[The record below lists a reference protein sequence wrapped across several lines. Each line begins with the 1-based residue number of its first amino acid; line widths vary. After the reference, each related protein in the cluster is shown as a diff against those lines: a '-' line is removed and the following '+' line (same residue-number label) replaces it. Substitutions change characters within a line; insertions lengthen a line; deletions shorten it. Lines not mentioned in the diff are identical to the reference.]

1 MADALQIGTSGLL
14 AFQRGLIATGH
25 NISNASTE
33 GYSRQSVTLGTREPA
48 LRDGNYLG
56 TGVAV
61 NGVERSYSNFLAAD
75 LRIGT
80 SSLGQFE
87 EAAEMASRLDNLMA
101 DQERGL
107 SAQLERFFNALQDV
121 GNNPT
126 SIPER
131 QVLIGES
138 GALAEQFHQLD
149 GAFTALNSQVNDK
162 LALYVD
168 EINQHAQSIAE
179 LNLAIGYARAVS
191 TAGSEPN
198 DLLDERDRVLLK
210 LSKLVSVN
218 VIEQD
223 AGVTNVLVGNG
234 QPLVIGGVTETIG
247 LDIGEFDPSI
257 QRLTYQR
264 SNGTTTDITKFLT
277 GGALQGLIDF
287 RDNTLNNSRQQL
299 GLLASGMSEVVNAQH
314 GLGVDLKGNLG
325 GEVFVPFEAE
335 TIGSI
340 YNRGGAK
347 SATQIVDISLVQA
360 TDYLATY
367 NGAAWDIKNLKSGEL
382 TVGNGLIAIDGL
394 EIEFSGAPV
403 YGDSFL
409 IRPNYRAADYF
420 DVAIQAPADIAAASP
435 LKFSESLSN
444 TGTAEV
450 DSLVVN
456 SRSDLPLQNT
466 FTLEFDDSGGVDGA
480 PGYVVIGGPGGF
492 LPFDPETEF
501 AGKTFRLDPGF
512 GDAEIRLSGKPENG
526 DVMMIERNTEG
537 TGDNRNLLALIDIQ
551 TKDTLLGSS
560 TSLQNVFAL
569 SIADV
574 GIRTRQS
581 QLSLE
586 TQKVLTR
593 QAENAYK
600 AKSAVNLDEE
610 AANLLRY
617 QQAYSAAAKVI
628 TVADEMFDILLSTFR

>member
-14 AFQRGLIATGH
+14 AFQRGLTTTGH

-33 GYSRQSVTLGTREPA
+33 GYSRQSVTLGTREPG
-48 LRDGNYLG
+48 LIDGNYLG

-61 NGVERSYSNFLAAD
+61 KGIARSYSNFLAED
-75 LRIGT
+75 LRVGT

-87 EAAEMASRLDNLMA
+87 EAAEMAARLDNLMA
-101 DQERGL
+101 DQDRGL
-107 SAQLERFFNALQDV
+107 SSQIERFFSALQDV

-149 GAFTALNSQVNDK
+149 GAFNALNSQVNDK
-162 LALYVD
+162 LSLYVD

-191 TAGSEPN
+191 TAGAEPN

-223 AGVTNVLVGNG
+223 AGVANVLIGNG
-234 QPLVIGGVTETIG
+234 QPLVIGGVAETIG
-247 LDIGEFDPSI
+247 LNIGEFDPSI

-264 SNGTTTDITKFLT
+264 SNGTTTNITNFLT
-277 GGALQGLIDF
+277 GGALQGLVDF
-287 RDNTLNNSRQQL
+287 RDNMLNSSRQQL

-325 GEVFVPFEAE
+325 GDVFVPFEAE
-335 TIGSI
+335 TIENI
-340 YNRGGAK
+340 YNRGSAK
-347 SATQIVDISLVQA
+347 SATQIADISLVQA
-360 TDYLATY
+360 TDYQATY
-367 NGAAWDIKNLKSGEL
+367 NGAAWDVKNLKSGEV
-382 TVGNGLIAIDGL
+382 TVGNGLMAIDGL
-394 EIEFSGAPV
+394 EIEFSGEPI

-420 DVAIQAPADIAAASP
+420 DVAIQAPADVAAASP
-435 LKFSESLSN
+435 LKFSGSLANS
-444 TGTAEV
+444 GTAEV
-450 DSLVVN
+450 ESLVVN
-456 SRSDLPLQNT
+456 SRSDLPLDNP
-466 FTLEFDDSGGVDGA
+466 FTLTFDNSFGEEGL
-480 PGYVVIGGPGGF
+480 PGYVVTGGPGGF
-492 LPFDPETEF
+492 LPFDPAADF
-501 AGKTFRLDPGF
+501 GGKTFQLEGF
-512 GDAEIRLSGKPENG
+512 GDAEIRLSGKPVDG
-526 DVMMIERNTEG
+526 DVVNIERNTEG
-537 TGDNRNLLALIDIQ
+537 TGDNRNLHALTELR
-551 TKDTLLGSS
+551 TKNFLLGKS
-560 TSLQNVFAL
+560 TSLQDIFAL
-569 SIADV
+569 SVSDV

-586 TQKVLTR
+586 TQEVLTG

-628 TVADEMFDILLSTFR
+628 TVADEMFDILLSTLR

>member
-1 MADALQIGTSGLL
+1 MADALKIGTSGLL
-14 AFQRGLIATGH
+14 AFQRGLSTTGH

-33 GYSRQSVTLGTREPA
+33 GYSRQSVTLGTREPG
-48 LRDGNYLG
+48 LIDGNYLG

-61 NGVERSYSNFLAAD
+61 KGIARSYSNFLAED
-75 LRIGT
+75 LRVGT

-87 EAAEMASRLDNLMA
+87 EAAEMAARLDNLMA
-101 DQERGL
+101 DQDRGL
-107 SAQLERFFNALQDV
+107 SSQIERFFSALQDV

-149 GAFTALNSQVNDK
+149 GAFNALNSQVNDK
-162 LALYVD
+162 LSLYVD

-179 LNLAIGYARAVS
+179 LNVAIGYARAVS
-191 TAGSEPN
+191 TAGAEPN

-223 AGVTNVLVGNG
+223 AGVANVLIGNG
-234 QPLVIGGVTETIG
+234 QPLVIGGVAETIG
-247 LDIGEFDPSI
+247 LNIGEFDPSI

-264 SNGTTTDITKFLT
+264 SNGTTTNITNFLT
-277 GGALQGLIDF
+277 GGALQGLVDF
-287 RDNTLNNSRQQL
+287 RDNMLNSSRQQL

-325 GEVFVPFEAE
+325 GDVFVPFEAE
-335 TIGSI
+335 TIENI
-340 YNRGGAK
+340 YNRGSAK
-347 SATQIVDISLVQA
+347 SATQIADISLVQA
-360 TDYLATY
+360 TDYQATY
-367 NGAAWDIKNLKSGEL
+367 NGAAWDVKNLKSGEV
-382 TVGNGLIAIDGL
+382 TVGNGLMAIDGL
-394 EIEFSGAPV
+394 EIEFSGEPI

-420 DVAIQAPADIAAASP
+420 DVAIQAPADVAAASP
-435 LKFSESLSN
+435 LKFSGSLANS
-444 TGTAEV
+444 GTAEV
-450 DSLVVN
+450 ESLVVN
-456 SRSDLPLQNT
+456 SRSDLPLDNP
-466 FTLEFDDSGGVDGA
+466 FTLTFDNSFGEEGL
-480 PGYVVIGGPGGF
+480 PGYVVTGGPGGF
-492 LPFDPETEF
+492 LPFDPAADF
-501 AGKTFRLDPGF
+501 GGKTFQLEGF
-512 GDAEIRLSGKPENG
+512 GDAEIRLSGKPVDG
-526 DVMMIERNTEG
+526 DVVNIERNTEG
-537 TGDNRNLLALIDIQ
+537 TGDNRNLHALTELR
-551 TKDTLLGSS
+551 TKNFLLGKS
-560 TSLQNVFAL
+560 TSLQDIFAL
-569 SIADV
+569 SVSDV

-586 TQKVLTR
+586 TQEVLTG

-628 TVADEMFDILLSTFR
+628 TVADEMFDILLSTLR

>member
-14 AFQRGLIATGH
+14 AFQRGLTTTGH

-33 GYSRQSVTLGTREPA
+33 GYSRQSVTLGTREPG
-48 LRDGNYLG
+48 LIDGNYLG

-61 NGVERSYSNFLAAD
+61 KGIARSYSNFLAED
-75 LRIGT
+75 LRVGT

-87 EAAEMASRLDNLMA
+87 EAAEMAARLDNLMA
-101 DQERGL
+101 DQDRGL
-107 SAQLERFFNALQDV
+107 SSQIERFFSALQDV

-149 GAFTALNSQVNDK
+149 GAFNALNSQVNDK
-162 LALYVD
+162 LSLYVD

-179 LNLAIGYARAVS
+179 LNVAIGYARAVS
-191 TAGSEPN
+191 TAGAEPN

-223 AGVTNVLVGNG
+223 AGVANVLIGNG
-234 QPLVIGGVTETIG
+234 QPLVIGGVAETIG
-247 LDIGEFDPSI
+247 LNIGEFDPSI

-264 SNGTTTDITKFLT
+264 SNGTTTNITNFLT
-277 GGALQGLIDF
+277 GGALQGLVSF
-287 RDNTLNNSRQQL
+287 RDNMLNSSRQQL

-325 GEVFVPFEAE
+325 GDVFVPFEAE
-335 TIGSI
+335 TIENI
-340 YNRGGAK
+340 YNRGSAK
-347 SATQIVDISLVQA
+347 SATQIADISLVQA
-360 TDYLATY
+360 TDYQATY
-367 NGAAWDIKNLKSGEL
+367 NGAAWDVKNLKSGEV
-382 TVGNGLIAIDGL
+382 TVGNGLMAIDGL
-394 EIEFSGAPV
+394 EIEFSGEPI

-420 DVAIQAPADIAAASP
+420 DVAIQAPADVAAASP
-435 LKFSESLSN
+435 LKFSGSLANS
-444 TGTAEV
+444 GTAEV
-450 DSLVVN
+450 ESLVVN
-456 SRSDLPLQNT
+456 SRSDLPLDNP
-466 FTLEFDDSGGVDGA
+466 FTLTFDNSFGEEGL
-480 PGYVVIGGPGGF
+480 PGYVVTGGPGGF
-492 LPFDPETEF
+492 LPFDPAADF
-501 AGKTFRLDPGF
+501 GGKTFQLEGF
-512 GDAEIRLSGKPENG
+512 GDAEIRLSGKPVDG
-526 DVMMIERNTEG
+526 DVVNIERNTEG
-537 TGDNRNLLALIDIQ
+537 TGDNRNLHALTELR
-551 TKDTLLGSS
+551 TKNFLLGKS
-560 TSLQNVFAL
+560 TSLQDIFAL
-569 SIADV
+569 SVSDV

-586 TQKVLTR
+586 TQEVLTG

-628 TVADEMFDILLSTFR
+628 TVADEMFDILLSTLR

>member
-1 MADALQIGTSGLL
+1 MADTLKIGTSGLL
-14 AFQRGLIATGH
+14 AFQRGLSTTGH

-33 GYSRQSVTLGTREPA
+33 GYSRQSVTLGTREPG
-48 LRDGNYLG
+48 LIDGNYLG

-61 NGVERSYSNFLAAD
+61 KGIARSYSNFLAED
-75 LRIGT
+75 LRVGT

-87 EAAEMASRLDNLMA
+87 EAAEMAARLDNLMA
-101 DQERGL
+101 DQDRGL
-107 SAQLERFFNALQDV
+107 SSQIERFFSALQDV

-149 GAFTALNSQVNDK
+149 GAFNALNSQVNDK
-162 LALYVD
+162 LSLYVD

-191 TAGSEPN
+191 TAGAEPN

-223 AGVTNVLVGNG
+223 AGVANVLIGNG
-234 QPLVIGGVTETIG
+234 QPLVIGGVAETIG
-247 LDIGEFDPSI
+247 LNIGEFDPSI

-264 SNGTTTDITKFLT
+264 SNGTTTNITNFLT
-277 GGALQGLIDF
+277 GGALQGLVDF
-287 RDNTLNNSRQQL
+287 RDNMLNSSRQQL

-325 GEVFVPFEAE
+325 GDVFVPFEAE
-335 TIGSI
+335 TIENI
-340 YNRGGAK
+340 YNRGSAK
-347 SATQIVDISLVQA
+347 SVTQIADISLVQA
-360 TDYLATY
+360 TDYQATY
-367 NGAAWDIKNLKSGEL
+367 NGAAWDVKNLKSGEV
-382 TVGNGLIAIDGL
+382 TVGNGLMAIDGL
-394 EIEFSGAPV
+394 EIEFSGEPI

-420 DVAIQAPADIAAASP
+420 DVAIQAPADVAAASP
-435 LKFSESLSN
+435 LKFSGSLANS
-444 TGTAEV
+444 GTAEV
-450 DSLVVN
+450 ESLVVN
-456 SRSDLPLQNT
+456 SRSDLPLDNP
-466 FTLEFDDSGGVDGA
+466 FTLTFDNSFGEEGL
-480 PGYVVIGGPGGF
+480 PGYVVTGGPGGF
-492 LPFDPETEF
+492 LPFDPAADF
-501 AGKTFRLDPGF
+501 AGKTFQLEGF
-512 GDAEIRLSGKPENG
+512 GDAEIRLSGKPVDG
-526 DVMMIERNTEG
+526 DVVNIERNTEG
-537 TGDNRNLLALIDIQ
+537 TGDNQNLHALTELR
-551 TKDTLLGSS
+551 TKNSLLGKS
-560 TSLQNVFAL
+560 TSLQDIFAL
-569 SIADV
+569 SVSDV

-586 TQKVLTR
+586 TQEVLTG

-628 TVADEMFDILLSTFR
+628 TVADEMFDILLSTLR

>member
-14 AFQRGLIATGH
+14 AFQRGLTTTGH

-33 GYSRQSVTLGTREPA
+33 GYSRQSVTLGTREPG
-48 LRDGNYLG
+48 LIDGNYLG

-61 NGVERSYSNFLAAD
+61 KGIARSYSNFLAED
-75 LRIGT
+75 LRVGT

-87 EAAEMASRLDNLMA
+87 EAAEMAARLDNLMA
-101 DQERGL
+101 DQDRGL
-107 SAQLERFFNALQDV
+107 SSQIERFFSALQDV

-149 GAFTALNSQVNDK
+149 GAFNALNSQVNDK
-162 LALYVD
+162 LSLYVD

-179 LNLAIGYARAVS
+179 LNVAIGYARAVS
-191 TAGSEPN
+191 TAGAEPN

-223 AGVTNVLVGNG
+223 AGVANVLIGNG
-234 QPLVIGGVTETIG
+234 QPLVIGGVAETIG
-247 LDIGEFDPSI
+247 LNIGEFDPSI

-264 SNGTTTDITKFLT
+264 SNGTTTNITNFLT
-277 GGALQGLIDF
+277 GGALQGLVDF
-287 RDNTLNNSRQQL
+287 RDNMLNSSRQQL

-325 GEVFVPFEAE
+325 GDVFVPFEAE
-335 TIGSI
+335 TIENI
-340 YNRGGAK
+340 YNRGSAK
-347 SATQIVDISLVQA
+347 SATQIADISLVQA
-360 TDYLATY
+360 TDYQATY
-367 NGAAWDIKNLKSGEL
+367 NGAAWDVKNLKSGEV
-382 TVGNGLIAIDGL
+382 TVGNGLMAFDGL
-394 EIEFSGAPV
+394 EIEFSGEPV

-409 IRPNYRAADYF
+409 IRPNYWAADYF
-420 DVAIQAPADIAAASP
+420 DVAIQAPADVAAVSP
-435 LKFSESLSN
+435 LKFSGSLANS
-444 TGTAEV
+444 GTAEV
-450 DSLVVN
+450 ESLVVN
-456 SRSDLPLQNT
+456 SRSDLPLDNP
-466 FTLEFDDSGGVDGA
+466 FTLTFDNSFGEEGL
-480 PGYVVIGGPGGF
+480 PGYVVTGGPGGF
-492 LPFDPETEF
+492 LPFDPAADF
-501 AGKTFRLDPGF
+501 AGKTFQLEGF
-512 GDAEIRLSGKPENG
+512 GDAEIRLSGKPVDG
-526 DVMMIERNTEG
+526 DVVNIERNTEG
-537 TGDNRNLLALIDIQ
+537 TGDNQNLHALTELR
-551 TKDTLLGSS
+551 TKNSLLGKS
-560 TSLQNVFAL
+560 TSLQDIFAL
-569 SIADV
+569 SVSDV

-586 TQKVLTR
+586 TQEVLTG

-628 TVADEMFDILLSTFR
+628 TVADEMFDILLSTLR

>member
-14 AFQRGLIATGH
+14 AFQRGLTTTGH

-33 GYSRQSVTLGTREPA
+33 GYSRQSVTLGTREPG
-48 LRDGNYLG
+48 LIDGNYLG

-61 NGVERSYSNFLAAD
+61 KGIARSYSNFLAED
-75 LRIGT
+75 LRVGT

-87 EAAEMASRLDNLMA
+87 EAAEMAARLDNLMA
-101 DQERGL
+101 DQDRGL
-107 SAQLERFFNALQDV
+107 SSQIERFFSALQDV

-149 GAFTALNSQVNDK
+149 GAFNALNSQVNDK
-162 LALYVD
+162 LSLYVD

-179 LNLAIGYARAVS
+179 LNEAIGYARAVS
-191 TAGSEPN
+191 TAGAEPN

-223 AGVTNVLVGNG
+223 AGVANVLIGNG
-234 QPLVIGGVTETIG
+234 QPLVIGGVAETIG
-247 LDIGEFDPSI
+247 LNIGEFDPSI

-264 SNGTTTDITKFLT
+264 SNGTTTNITNFLT
-277 GGALQGLIDF
+277 GGALQGLVDF
-287 RDNTLNNSRQQL
+287 RDNMLNSSRQQL

-325 GEVFVPFEAE
+325 GDVFVPFEAE
-335 TIGSI
+335 TIENI
-340 YNRGGAK
+340 YNRGSAK
-347 SATQIVDISLVQA
+347 SATQIADISLVQA
-360 TDYLATY
+360 TDYQATY
-367 NGAAWDIKNLKSGEL
+367 NGAAWDVKNLKSGEV
-382 TVGNGLIAIDGL
+382 TVGNGLMAIDGL
-394 EIEFSGAPV
+394 EIEFSGEPI

-420 DVAIQAPADIAAASP
+420 DVAIQAPADVAAASP
-435 LKFSESLSN
+435 LKFSGSLANS
-444 TGTAEV
+444 GTAEV
-450 DSLVVN
+450 ESLVVN
-456 SRSDLPLQNT
+456 SRSDLPLDNP
-466 FTLEFDDSGGVDGA
+466 FTLTFDNSFGEEGL
-480 PGYVVIGGPGGF
+480 PGYVVTGGPGGF
-492 LPFDPETEF
+492 LPFDPAADF
-501 AGKTFRLDPGF
+501 AGKTFQLEGF
-512 GDAEIRLSGKPENG
+512 GDAEIRLSGKPVDG
-526 DVMMIERNTEG
+526 DVVNIERNTEG
-537 TGDNRNLLALIDIQ
+537 TGDNRNLHALTELR
-551 TKDTLLGSS
+551 TKNFLLGKS
-560 TSLQNVFAL
+560 TSLQDIFAL
-569 SIADV
+569 SVSDV

-586 TQKVLTR
+586 TQEVLTG

-628 TVADEMFDILLSTFR
+628 TVADEMFDILLSTLR

>member
-1 MADALQIGTSGLL
+1 MADALKIGTSGLL
-14 AFQRGLIATGH
+14 AFQRGLSTTGH

-33 GYSRQSVTLGTREPA
+33 GYSRQSVTLGTREPG
-48 LRDGNYLG
+48 LIDGNYLG

-61 NGVERSYSNFLAAD
+61 KGIARSYSNFLAED
-75 LRIGT
+75 LRVGT

-87 EAAEMASRLDNLMA
+87 EAAEMAARLDNLMA
-101 DQERGL
+101 DQDRGL
-107 SAQLERFFNALQDV
+107 SSQIERFFSALQDV

-149 GAFTALNSQVNDK
+149 GAFNALNSQVNDK
-162 LALYVD
+162 LSLYVD

-179 LNLAIGYARAVS
+179 LNVAIGYARAVS
-191 TAGSEPN
+191 TAGAEPN

-223 AGVTNVLVGNG
+223 AGVANVLIGNG
-234 QPLVIGGVTETIG
+234 QPLVIGGVAETIG
-247 LDIGEFDPSI
+247 LNIGEFDPSI

-264 SNGTTTDITKFLT
+264 SNGTTTNITNFLT
-277 GGALQGLIDF
+277 GGALQGLVDF
-287 RDNTLNNSRQQL
+287 RDNMLNSSRQQL

-325 GEVFVPFEAE
+325 GDVFVPFEAE
-335 TIGSI
+335 TIENI
-340 YNRGGAK
+340 YNRGSAK
-347 SATQIVDISLVQA
+347 SATQIADISLVQA
-360 TDYLATY
+360 TDYQATY
-367 NGAAWDIKNLKSGEL
+367 NGAAWDVKNLKSGEV
-382 TVGNGLIAIDGL
+382 TVGNGLMAIDGL
-394 EIEFSGAPV
+394 EIEFSGEPI

-420 DVAIQAPADIAAASP
+420 DVAIQAPADVAAASP
-435 LKFSESLSN
+435 LKFSGSLANS
-444 TGTAEV
+444 GTAEV
-450 DSLVVN
+450 ESLVVN
-456 SRSDLPLQNT
+456 SRSDLPLDNP
-466 FTLEFDDSGGVDGA
+466 FTLTFDNSFGEEGL
-480 PGYVVIGGPGGF
+480 PGYVVTGGPGGF
-492 LPFDPETEF
+492 LPFDPAADF
-501 AGKTFRLDPGF
+501 AGKTFQLEGF
-512 GDAEIRLSGKPENG
+512 GDAEIRLSGKPVDG
-526 DVMMIERNTEG
+526 DVVNIERNTEG
-537 TGDNRNLLALIDIQ
+537 TGDNRNLHALTELR
-551 TKDTLLGSS
+551 TKNFLLGKS
-560 TSLQNVFAL
+560 TSLQDIFAL
-569 SIADV
+569 SVSDV

-586 TQKVLTR
+586 TQEVLTG

-628 TVADEMFDILLSTFR
+628 TVADEMFDILLSTLR

>member
-1 MADALQIGTSGLL
+1 MADALKIGTSGLL
-14 AFQRGLIATGH
+14 AFQRGLTTTGH

-33 GYSRQSVTLGTREPA
+33 GYSRQSVTLGTREPG
-48 LRDGNYLG
+48 LIDGNYLG

-61 NGVERSYSNFLAAD
+61 KGIARSYSNFLAED
-75 LRIGT
+75 LRVGT

-87 EAAEMASRLDNLMA
+87 EAAEMAARLDNLMA
-101 DQERGL
+101 DQDRGL
-107 SAQLERFFNALQDV
+107 SSQIERFFSALQDV

-149 GAFTALNSQVNDK
+149 GAFNALNSQVNDK
-162 LALYVD
+162 LSLYVD

-191 TAGSEPN
+191 TAGAEPN

-223 AGVTNVLVGNG
+223 AGVANVLIGNG
-234 QPLVIGGVTETIG
+234 QPLVIGGVAETIG
-247 LDIGEFDPSI
+247 LNIGEFDPSI

-264 SNGTTTDITKFLT
+264 SNGTTTNITNFLT
-277 GGALQGLIDF
+277 GGALQGLVDF
-287 RDNTLNNSRQQL
+287 RDNMLNSSRQQL

-325 GEVFVPFEAE
+325 GDVFVPFEAE
-335 TIGSI
+335 TIENI
-340 YNRGGAK
+340 YNRGSAK
-347 SATQIVDISLVQA
+347 SATQIADISLVQA
-360 TDYLATY
+360 TDYQATY
-367 NGAAWDIKNLKSGEL
+367 NGAAWDVKNLKSGEV
-382 TVGNGLIAIDGL
+382 TVGNGLMAIDGL
-394 EIEFSGAPV
+394 EIEFSGEPI

-420 DVAIQAPADIAAASP
+420 DVAIQAPADVAAASP
-435 LKFSESLSN
+435 LKFSGSLANS
-444 TGTAEV
+444 GTAEV
-450 DSLVVN
+450 ESLVVN
-456 SRSDLPLQNT
+456 SRSDLPLDNP
-466 FTLEFDDSGGVDGA
+466 FTLTFDNSFGEEGL
-480 PGYVVIGGPGGF
+480 PGYVVTGGPGGF
-492 LPFDPETEF
+492 LPFDPAADF
-501 AGKTFRLDPGF
+501 GGKTFQLEGF
-512 GDAEIRLSGKPENG
+512 GDAEIRLSGKPVDG
-526 DVMMIERNTEG
+526 DVVNIERNTEG
-537 TGDNRNLLALIDIQ
+537 TGDNRNLHALTELR
-551 TKDTLLGSS
+551 TKNSLLGKS
-560 TSLQNVFAL
+560 TSLQDIFAL
-569 SIADV
+569 SVSDV

-586 TQKVLTR
+586 TQEVLTG

-628 TVADEMFDILLSTFR
+628 TVADEMFDILLSTLR

>member
-1 MADALQIGTSGLL
+1 MADALKIGTSGLL
-14 AFQRGLIATGH
+14 AFQRGLSTTGH

-33 GYSRQSVTLGTREPA
+33 GYSRQSVTLGTREPG
-48 LRDGNYLG
+48 LIDGNYLG

-61 NGVERSYSNFLAAD
+61 KGIARSYSNFLAED
-75 LRIGT
+75 LRVGT

-87 EAAEMASRLDNLMA
+87 EAAEMAARLDNLMA
-101 DQERGL
+101 DQDRGL
-107 SAQLERFFNALQDV
+107 SSQIERFFSALQDV

-149 GAFTALNSQVNDK
+149 GAFNALNSQVNDK
-162 LALYVD
+162 LSLYVD

-179 LNLAIGYARAVS
+179 LNVAIGYARAVS
-191 TAGSEPN
+191 TAGAEPN

-223 AGVTNVLVGNG
+223 AGVANVLIGNG
-234 QPLVIGGVTETIG
+234 QPLVIGGVAETIG
-247 LDIGEFDPSI
+247 LNIGEFDPSI

-264 SNGTTTDITKFLT
+264 SNGTTTNITNFLT
-277 GGALQGLIDF
+277 GGALQGLVDF
-287 RDNTLNNSRQQL
+287 RDNMLNSSRQQL

-325 GEVFVPFEAE
+325 GDVFVPFEAE
-335 TIGSI
+335 TIENI
-340 YNRGGAK
+340 YNRGSAK
-347 SATQIVDISLVQA
+347 SATQIADISLVQA
-360 TDYLATY
+360 TDYQATY
-367 NGAAWDIKNLKSGEL
+367 NGAAWDVKNLKSGEV
-382 TVGNGLIAIDGL
+382 TVGNGLMAIDGL
-394 EIEFSGAPV
+394 EIEFSGEPV

-420 DVAIQAPADIAAASP
+420 DVAIQAPADVAAASP
-435 LKFSESLSN
+435 LKFSGSLANS
-444 TGTAEV
+444 GTAEV
-450 DSLVVN
+450 ESLVVN
-456 SRSDLPLQNT
+456 SRSDLPLDNP
-466 FTLEFDDSGGVDGA
+466 FTLTFDNSFGEEGL
-480 PGYVVIGGPGGF
+480 PGYVVTGGPGGF
-492 LPFDPETEF
+492 LPFDPAADF
-501 AGKTFRLDPGF
+501 GGKTFQLEGF
-512 GDAEIRLSGKPENG
+512 GDAEIRLSGKPVDG
-526 DVMMIERNTEG
+526 DVVNIERNTEG
-537 TGDNRNLLALIDIQ
+537 TGDNRNLHALTELR
-551 TKDTLLGSS
+551 TKNSLLGKS
-560 TSLQNVFAL
+560 TSLQDIFAL
-569 SIADV
+569 SVSDV

-586 TQKVLTR
+586 TQEVLTG

-628 TVADEMFDILLSTFR
+628 TVADEMFDILLSTLR

>member
-14 AFQRGLIATGH
+14 AFQRGLTTTGH

-33 GYSRQSVTLGTREPA
+33 GYSRQSVTLGTREPG
-48 LRDGNYLG
+48 LIDGNYLG

-61 NGVERSYSNFLAAD
+61 KGIARSYSNFLAED
-75 LRIGT
+75 LRVGT

-87 EAAEMASRLDNLMA
+87 EAAEMAASLDNLMA
-101 DQERGL
+101 DQDRGL
-107 SAQLERFFNALQDV
+107 SSQIERFFSALQDV

-149 GAFTALNSQVNDK
+149 GAFNALNSQVNDK
-162 LALYVD
+162 LSLYVD

-191 TAGSEPN
+191 TAGAEPN

-223 AGVTNVLVGNG
+223 AGVANVLIGNG
-234 QPLVIGGVTETIG
+234 QPLVIGGVAETIG
-247 LDIGEFDPSI
+247 LNIGEFDPSI

-264 SNGTTTDITKFLT
+264 SNGTTTNITNFLT
-277 GGALQGLIDF
+277 GGALQGLVDF
-287 RDNTLNNSRQQL
+287 RDNMLNSSRQQL

-325 GEVFVPFEAE
+325 GDVFVPFEAE
-335 TIGSI
+335 TIENI
-340 YNRGGAK
+340 YNRGSAK
-347 SATQIVDISLVQA
+347 SATQIADISLVQA
-360 TDYLATY
+360 TDYQATY
-367 NGAAWDIKNLKSGEL
+367 NGAAWDVKNLKSGEV
-382 TVGNGLIAIDGL
+382 TVGNGLMAIDGL
-394 EIEFSGAPV
+394 EIEFSGEPI

-420 DVAIQAPADIAAASP
+420 DVAIQAPADVAAASP
-435 LKFSESLSN
+435 LKFSGSLANS
-444 TGTAEV
+444 GTAEV
-450 DSLVVN
+450 ESLVVN
-456 SRSDLPLQNT
+456 SRSDLPLDNP
-466 FTLEFDDSGGVDGA
+466 FTLTFDNSFGEEGL
-480 PGYVVIGGPGGF
+480 PGYVVTGGPGGF
-492 LPFDPETEF
+492 LPFDPAADF
-501 AGKTFRLDPGF
+501 AGKTFQLEGF
-512 GDAEIRLSGKPENG
+512 GDAEIRLSGKPVDG
-526 DVMMIERNTEG
+526 DVVNIERNTEG
-537 TGDNRNLLALIDIQ
+537 TGDNRNLHALTELR
-551 TKDTLLGSS
+551 TKNSLLGKS
-560 TSLQNVFAL
+560 TSLQDIFAL
-569 SIADV
+569 SVSDV

-586 TQKVLTR
+586 TQEVLTG

-628 TVADEMFDILLSTFR
+628 TVADEMFDILLSTLR

>member
-14 AFQRGLIATGH
+14 AFQRGLTTTGH

-33 GYSRQSVTLGTREPA
+33 GYSRQSVTLGTREPG
-48 LRDGNYLG
+48 LIDGNYLG

-61 NGVERSYSNFLAAD
+61 KGIARSYSNFLAED
-75 LRIGT
+75 LRVGT

-87 EAAEMASRLDNLMA
+87 EAAEMAARLDNLMA
-101 DQERGL
+101 DQDRGL
-107 SAQLERFFNALQDV
+107 SSQIERFFSALQDV

-149 GAFTALNSQVNDK
+149 GAFNALNSQVNDK
-162 LALYVD
+162 LSLYVD

-191 TAGSEPN
+191 TAGAEPN

-223 AGVTNVLVGNG
+223 AGVANVLIGNG
-234 QPLVIGGVTETIG
+234 QPLVIGGVAETIG
-247 LDIGEFDPSI
+247 LNIGEFDPSI

-264 SNGTTTDITKFLT
+264 SNGTTTNITNFLT
-277 GGALQGLIDF
+277 GGALQGLVDF
-287 RDNTLNNSRQQL
+287 RDNMLNSSRQQL

-325 GEVFVPFEAE
+325 GDVFVPFEAE
-335 TIGSI
+335 TIENI
-340 YNRGGAK
+340 YNRGSAK
-347 SATQIVDISLVQA
+347 SATQIADISLVQA
-360 TDYLATY
+360 TDYQATY
-367 NGAAWDIKNLKSGEL
+367 NGAAWDVKNLKSGEV
-382 TVGNGLIAIDGL
+382 TVGNGLMAIDGL
-394 EIEFSGAPV
+394 EIEFSGEPI

-420 DVAIQAPADIAAASP
+420 DVAIQAPADVAAASP
-435 LKFSESLSN
+435 LKFSGSLANS
-444 TGTAEV
+444 GTAEV
-450 DSLVVN
+450 ESLVVN
-456 SRSDLPLQNT
+456 SRSDLPLDNP
-466 FTLEFDDSGGVDGA
+466 FTLTFDNSFGEEGL
-480 PGYVVIGGPGGF
+480 PGYVVTGGPGGF
-492 LPFDPETEF
+492 LPFDPAADF
-501 AGKTFRLDPGF
+501 GGKTFQLEGF
-512 GDAEIRLSGKPENG
+512 GDAEIRLSGKPVDG
-526 DVMMIERNTEG
+526 DVVNIERNTEG
-537 TGDNRNLLALIDIQ
+537 TGDNQNLHALTELR
-551 TKDTLLGSS
+551 TKNSLLGKS
-560 TSLQNVFAL
+560 TSLQDIFAL
-569 SIADV
+569 SVSDV

-586 TQKVLTR
+586 TQEVLTG

-628 TVADEMFDILLSTFR
+628 TVADEMFDILLSTLR

>member
-1 MADALQIGTSGLL
+1 MADALKIGTSGLL
-14 AFQRGLIATGH
+14 AFQRGLSTTGH

-33 GYSRQSVTLGTREPA
+33 GYSRQSVTLGTREPG
-48 LRDGNYLG
+48 LIDGNYLG

-61 NGVERSYSNFLAAD
+61 KGIARSYSNFLAED
-75 LRIGT
+75 LRVGT

-87 EAAEMASRLDNLMA
+87 EAAEMAARLDNLMA
-101 DQERGL
+101 DQDRGL
-107 SAQLERFFNALQDV
+107 SSQIERFFSALQDV

-149 GAFTALNSQVNDK
+149 GAFNALNSQVNDK
-162 LALYVD
+162 LSLYVD

-191 TAGSEPN
+191 TAGAEPN

-223 AGVTNVLVGNG
+223 AGVANVLIGNG
-234 QPLVIGGVTETIG
+234 QPLVIGGVAETIG
-247 LDIGEFDPSI
+247 LNIGEFDPSI

-264 SNGTTTDITKFLT
+264 SNGTTTNITNFLT
-277 GGALQGLIDF
+277 GGALQGLVDF
-287 RDNTLNNSRQQL
+287 RDNMLNSSRQQL

-325 GEVFVPFEAE
+325 GDVFVPFEAE
-335 TIGSI
+335 TIENI
-340 YNRGGAK
+340 YNRGSAK
-347 SATQIVDISLVQA
+347 SATQIADISLVQA
-360 TDYLATY
+360 TDYQATY
-367 NGAAWDIKNLKSGEL
+367 NGAAWDVKNLKSGEV
-382 TVGNGLIAIDGL
+382 TVGNGLMAIDGL
-394 EIEFSGAPV
+394 EIEFSGEPV

-420 DVAIQAPADIAAASP
+420 DVAIQAPADVAAASP
-435 LKFSESLSN
+435 LKFSGSLANS
-444 TGTAEV
+444 GTAEV
-450 DSLVVN
+450 ESLVVN
-456 SRSDLPLQNT
+456 SRSDLPLDNP
-466 FTLEFDDSGGVDGA
+466 FTLTFDNSFGEEGL
-480 PGYVVIGGPGGF
+480 PGYVVTGGPGGF
-492 LPFDPETEF
+492 LPFDPAADF
-501 AGKTFRLDPGF
+501 AGKTFQLEGF
-512 GDAEIRLSGKPENG
+512 GDAEIRLSGKPVDG
-526 DVMMIERNTEG
+526 DVVNIERNTEG
-537 TGDNRNLLALIDIQ
+537 TGDNRNLHALTELR
-551 TKDTLLGSS
+551 TKNSLLGKS
-560 TSLQNVFAL
+560 TSLQDIFAL
-569 SIADV
+569 SVSDV

-586 TQKVLTR
+586 TQEVLTG

-628 TVADEMFDILLSTFR
+628 TVADEMFDILLSTLR

>member
-1 MADALQIGTSGLL
+1 MADALKIGTSGLL
-14 AFQRGLIATGH
+14 AFQRGLSTTGH

-33 GYSRQSVTLGTREPA
+33 GYSRQSVTLGTREPG
-48 LRDGNYLG
+48 LIDGNYLG

-61 NGVERSYSNFLAAD
+61 KGIARSYSNFLAED
-75 LRIGT
+75 LRVGT

-87 EAAEMASRLDNLMA
+87 EAAEMAASLDNLMA
-101 DQERGL
+101 DQDRGL
-107 SAQLERFFNALQDV
+107 SSQIERFFSALQDV

-149 GAFTALNSQVNDK
+149 GAFNALNSQVNDK
-162 LALYVD
+162 LSLYVD

-191 TAGSEPN
+191 TAGAEPN

-223 AGVTNVLVGNG
+223 AGVANVLIGNG
-234 QPLVIGGVTETIG
+234 QPLVIGGVAETIG
-247 LDIGEFDPSI
+247 LNIGEFDPSI

-264 SNGTTTDITKFLT
+264 SNGTTTNITNFLT
-277 GGALQGLIDF
+277 GGALQGLVDF
-287 RDNTLNNSRQQL
+287 RDNMLNSSRQQL

-325 GEVFVPFEAE
+325 GDVFVPFEAE
-335 TIGSI
+335 TIENI
-340 YNRGGAK
+340 YNRGSAK
-347 SATQIVDISLVQA
+347 SATQIADISLVQA
-360 TDYLATY
+360 TDYQATY
-367 NGAAWDIKNLKSGEL
+367 NGAAWDVKNLKSGEV
-382 TVGNGLIAIDGL
+382 TVGNGLMAIDGL
-394 EIEFSGAPV
+394 EIEFSGEPI

-420 DVAIQAPADIAAASP
+420 DVAIQAPADVAAASP
-435 LKFSESLSN
+435 LKFSGSLANS
-444 TGTAEV
+444 GTAEV
-450 DSLVVN
+450 ESLVVN
-456 SRSDLPLQNT
+456 SRSDLPLDNP
-466 FTLEFDDSGGVDGA
+466 FTLTFDNSFGEEGL
-480 PGYVVIGGPGGF
+480 PGYVVTGGPGGF
-492 LPFDPETEF
+492 LPFDPAADF
-501 AGKTFRLDPGF
+501 AGKTFQLEGF
-512 GDAEIRLSGKPENG
+512 GDAEIRLSGKPVDG
-526 DVMMIERNTEG
+526 DVVNIERNTEG
-537 TGDNRNLLALIDIQ
+537 TGDNRNLHALTELR
-551 TKDTLLGSS
+551 TKNSLLGKS
-560 TSLQNVFAL
+560 TSLQDIFAL
-569 SIADV
+569 SVSDV

-586 TQKVLTR
+586 TQEVLTG

-628 TVADEMFDILLSTFR
+628 TVADEMFDILLSTLR

>member
-1 MADALQIGTSGLL
+1 MADALKIGTSGLL
-14 AFQRGLIATGH
+14 AFQRGLSTTGH

-33 GYSRQSVTLGTREPA
+33 GYSRQSVTLGTREPG
-48 LRDGNYLG
+48 LIDGNYLG

-61 NGVERSYSNFLAAD
+61 KGIARSYSNFLAED
-75 LRIGT
+75 LRVGT

-87 EAAEMASRLDNLMA
+87 EAAEMAARLDNLMA
-101 DQERGL
+101 DQDRGL
-107 SAQLERFFNALQDV
+107 SSQIERFFSALQDV

-149 GAFTALNSQVNDK
+149 GAFNALNSQVNDK
-162 LALYVD
+162 LSLYVD

-191 TAGSEPN
+191 TAGAEPN

-223 AGVTNVLVGNG
+223 AGVANVLIGNG
-234 QPLVIGGVTETIG
+234 QPLVIGGVAETIG
-247 LDIGEFDPSI
+247 LNIGEFDPSI

-264 SNGTTTDITKFLT
+264 SNGTTTNITNFLT
-277 GGALQGLIDF
+277 GGALQGLVDF
-287 RDNTLNNSRQQL
+287 RDNMLNSSRQQL

-325 GEVFVPFEAE
+325 GDVFVPFEAE
-335 TIGSI
+335 TIENI
-340 YNRGGAK
+340 YNRGSAK
-347 SATQIVDISLVQA
+347 SATQIADISLVQA
-360 TDYLATY
+360 TDYQATY
-367 NGAAWDIKNLKSGEL
+367 NGAAWDVKNLKSGEV
-382 TVGNGLIAIDGL
+382 TVGNGLMAIDGL
-394 EIEFSGAPV
+394 EIEFSGEPI

-420 DVAIQAPADIAAASP
+420 DVAIQAPADVAAASP
-435 LKFSESLSN
+435 LKFSGSLANS
-444 TGTAEV
+444 GTAEV
-450 DSLVVN
+450 ESLVVN
-456 SRSDLPLQNT
+456 SRSDLPLDNP
-466 FTLEFDDSGGVDGA
+466 FTLTFDNSFGEEGL
-480 PGYVVIGGPGGF
+480 PGYVVTGGPGGF
-492 LPFDPETEF
+492 LPFDPAADF
-501 AGKTFRLDPGF
+501 AGKTFQLEGF
-512 GDAEIRLSGKPENG
+512 GDAEIRLSGKPVDG
-526 DVMMIERNTEG
+526 DVVNIERNTEG
-537 TGDNRNLLALIDIQ
+537 TGDNRNLHALTELR
-551 TKDTLLGSS
+551 TKNSLLGKS
-560 TSLQNVFAL
+560 TSLQDIFAL
-569 SIADV
+569 SVSDV

-586 TQKVLTR
+586 TQEVLTG

-628 TVADEMFDILLSTFR
+628 TVADEMFDILLSTLR

>member
-1 MADALQIGTSGLL
+1 MADALKIGTSGLL
-14 AFQRGLIATGH
+14 AFQRGLSTTGH

-33 GYSRQSVTLGTREPA
+33 GYSRQSVTLGTREPG
-48 LRDGNYLG
+48 LIDGNYLG

-61 NGVERSYSNFLAAD
+61 KGIARSYSNFLAED
-75 LRIGT
+75 LRVGT

-87 EAAEMASRLDNLMA
+87 EAAEMAASLDNLMA
-101 DQERGL
+101 DQDRGL
-107 SAQLERFFNALQDV
+107 SSQIERFFSALQDV

-149 GAFTALNSQVNDK
+149 GAFNALNSQVNDK
-162 LALYVD
+162 LSLYVD

-191 TAGSEPN
+191 TAGAEPN

-223 AGVTNVLVGNG
+223 AGVANVLIGNG
-234 QPLVIGGVTETIG
+234 QPLVIGGVAETIG
-247 LDIGEFDPSI
+247 LNIGEFDPSI

-264 SNGTTTDITKFLT
+264 SNGTTTNITNFLT
-277 GGALQGLIDF
+277 GGALQGLVDF
-287 RDNTLNNSRQQL
+287 RDNMLNSSRQQL

-325 GEVFVPFEAE
+325 GDVFVPFEAE
-335 TIGSI
+335 TIENI
-340 YNRGGAK
+340 YNRGSAK
-347 SATQIVDISLVQA
+347 SATQIADISLVQA
-360 TDYLATY
+360 TDYQATY
-367 NGAAWDIKNLKSGEL
+367 NGAAWDVKNLKSGEV
-382 TVGNGLIAIDGL
+382 TVGNGLMAIDGL
-394 EIEFSGAPV
+394 EIEFSGEPI

-420 DVAIQAPADIAAASP
+420 DVAIQAPADVAAASP
-435 LKFSESLSN
+435 LKFSGSLANS
-444 TGTAEV
+444 GTAEV
-450 DSLVVN
+450 ESLVVN
-456 SRSDLPLQNT
+456 SRSDLPLDNP
-466 FTLEFDDSGGVDGA
+466 FTLTFDNSFGEEGL
-480 PGYVVIGGPGGF
+480 PGYVVTGGPGGF
-492 LPFDPETEF
+492 LPFDPAADF
-501 AGKTFRLDPGF
+501 AGKTFQLEGF
-512 GDAEIRLSGKPENG
+512 GDAEIRLSGKPVDG
-526 DVMMIERNTEG
+526 DVVNIERNTEG
-537 TGDNRNLLALIDIQ
+537 TGDNQNLHALTELR
-551 TKDTLLGSS
+551 TKNSLLGKS
-560 TSLQNVFAL
+560 TSLQDIFAL
-569 SIADV
+569 SVSDV

-586 TQKVLTR
+586 TQEVLTG

-628 TVADEMFDILLSTFR
+628 TVADEMFDILLSTLR

>member
-1 MADALQIGTSGLL
+1 MADALKIGTSGLL
-14 AFQRGLIATGH
+14 AFQRGLTTTGH

-33 GYSRQSVTLGTREPA
+33 GYSRQSVTLGTREPG
-48 LRDGNYLG
+48 LIDGNYLG

-61 NGVERSYSNFLAAD
+61 KGIARSYSNFLAED
-75 LRIGT
+75 LRVGT

-87 EAAEMASRLDNLMA
+87 EAAEMAARLDNLMA
-101 DQERGL
+101 DQDRGL
-107 SAQLERFFNALQDV
+107 SSQIERFFSALQDV

-149 GAFTALNSQVNDK
+149 GAFNALNSQVNDK
-162 LALYVD
+162 LSLYVD

-191 TAGSEPN
+191 TAGAEPN

-223 AGVTNVLVGNG
+223 AGVANVLIGNG
-234 QPLVIGGVTETIG
+234 QPLVIGGVAETIG
-247 LDIGEFDPSI
+247 LNIGEFDPSI

-264 SNGTTTDITKFLT
+264 SNGTTTNITNFLT
-277 GGALQGLIDF
+277 GGALQGLVSF
-287 RDNTLNNSRQQL
+287 RDNMLNSSRQQL

-325 GEVFVPFEAE
+325 GDVFVPFEAE
-335 TIGSI
+335 TIENI
-340 YNRGGAK
+340 YNRGSAK
-347 SATQIVDISLVQA
+347 SATQIADISLVQA
-360 TDYLATY
+360 TDYQATY
-367 NGAAWDIKNLKSGEL
+367 NGAAWDVKNLKSGEV
-382 TVGNGLIAIDGL
+382 TVGNGLMAIDGL
-394 EIEFSGAPV
+394 EIEFSGEPI

-420 DVAIQAPADIAAASP
+420 DVAIQAPADVAAASP
-435 LKFSESLSN
+435 LKFSGSLANS
-444 TGTAEV
+444 GTAEV
-450 DSLVVN
+450 ESLVVN
-456 SRSDLPLQNT
+456 SRSDLPLDNP
-466 FTLEFDDSGGVDGA
+466 FTLTFDNSFGEEGL
-480 PGYVVIGGPGGF
+480 PGYVVTGGPGGF
-492 LPFDPETEF
+492 LPFDPAADF
-501 AGKTFRLDPGF
+501 GGKTFQLEGF
-512 GDAEIRLSGKPENG
+512 GDAEIRLSGKPVDG
-526 DVMMIERNTEG
+526 DVVNIERNTEG
-537 TGDNRNLLALIDIQ
+537 TGDNRNLHALTELR
-551 TKDTLLGSS
+551 TKNSLLGKS
-560 TSLQNVFAL
+560 TSLQDIFAL
-569 SIADV
+569 SVSDV

-586 TQKVLTR
+586 TQEVLTG

-628 TVADEMFDILLSTFR
+628 TVADEMFDILLSTLR

>member
-1 MADALQIGTSGLL
+1 MADALKIGTSGLL
-14 AFQRGLIATGH
+14 AFQRGLSTTGH

-33 GYSRQSVTLGTREPA
+33 GYSRQSVTLGTREPG
-48 LRDGNYLG
+48 LIDGNYLG

-61 NGVERSYSNFLAAD
+61 KGIARSYSNFLAED
-75 LRIGT
+75 LRVGT

-87 EAAEMASRLDNLMA
+87 EAAEMAARLDNLMA
-101 DQERGL
+101 DQDRGL
-107 SAQLERFFNALQDV
+107 SSQIERFFSALQDV

-149 GAFTALNSQVNDK
+149 GAFNALNSQVNDK
-162 LALYVD
+162 LSLYVD

-191 TAGSEPN
+191 TAGAEPN

-223 AGVTNVLVGNG
+223 AGVANVLIGNG
-234 QPLVIGGVTETIG
+234 QPLVIGGVAETIG
-247 LDIGEFDPSI
+247 LNIGEFDPSI

-264 SNGTTTDITKFLT
+264 SNGTTTNITNFLT
-277 GGALQGLIDF
+277 GGALQGLVDF
-287 RDNTLNNSRQQL
+287 RDNMLNSSRQQL

-325 GEVFVPFEAE
+325 GDVFVPFEAE
-335 TIGSI
+335 TIENI
-340 YNRGGAK
+340 YNRGSAK
-347 SATQIVDISLVQA
+347 SATQIADISLVQA
-360 TDYLATY
+360 TDYQATY
-367 NGAAWDIKNLKSGEL
+367 NGAAWDVKNLKSGEV
-382 TVGNGLIAIDGL
+382 TVGNGLMAIDGL
-394 EIEFSGAPV
+394 EIEFSGEPI

-420 DVAIQAPADIAAASP
+420 DVAIQAPADVAAASP
-435 LKFSESLSN
+435 LKFSGSLANS
-444 TGTAEV
+444 GTAEV
-450 DSLVVN
+450 ESLVVN
-456 SRSDLPLQNT
+456 SRSDLPLDNP
-466 FTLEFDDSGGVDGA
+466 FTLTFDNSFGEEGL
-480 PGYVVIGGPGGF
+480 PGYVVTGGPGGF
-492 LPFDPETEF
+492 LPFDPAADF
-501 AGKTFRLDPGF
+501 GGKTFQLEGF
-512 GDAEIRLSGKPENG
+512 GDAEIRLSGKPVDG
-526 DVMMIERNTEG
+526 DVVNIERNTEG
-537 TGDNRNLLALIDIQ
+537 TGDNRNLHALTELR
-551 TKDTLLGSS
+551 TKNSLLGKS
-560 TSLQNVFAL
+560 TSLQDIFAL
-569 SIADV
+569 SVSDV

-586 TQKVLTR
+586 TQEVLTG

-628 TVADEMFDILLSTFR
+628 TVADEMFDILLSTLR

>member
-1 MADALQIGTSGLL
+1 MADALKIGTSGLL
-14 AFQRGLIATGH
+14 AFQRGLTTTGH

-33 GYSRQSVTLGTREPA
+33 GYSRQSVTLGTREPG
-48 LRDGNYLG
+48 LIDGNYLG

-61 NGVERSYSNFLAAD
+61 KGIARSYSNFLAED
-75 LRIGT
+75 LRVGT

-87 EAAEMASRLDNLMA
+87 EAAEMAARLDNLMA
-101 DQERGL
+101 DQDRGL
-107 SAQLERFFNALQDV
+107 SSQIERFFSALQDV

-149 GAFTALNSQVNDK
+149 GAFNALNSQVNDK
-162 LALYVD
+162 LSLYVD

-191 TAGSEPN
+191 TAGAEPN

-223 AGVTNVLVGNG
+223 AGVANVLIGNG
-234 QPLVIGGVTETIG
+234 QPLVIGGVAETIG
-247 LDIGEFDPSI
+247 LNIGEFDPSI

-264 SNGTTTDITKFLT
+264 SNGTTTNITNFLT
-277 GGALQGLIDF
+277 GGALQGLVDF
-287 RDNTLNNSRQQL
+287 RDNMLNSSRQQL

-325 GEVFVPFEAE
+325 GDVFVPFEAE
-335 TIGSI
+335 TIENI
-340 YNRGGAK
+340 YNRGSAK
-347 SATQIVDISLVQA
+347 SATQIADISLVQA
-360 TDYLATY
+360 TDYQATY
-367 NGAAWDIKNLKSGEL
+367 NGAAWDVKNLKSGEV
-382 TVGNGLIAIDGL
+382 TVGNGLMAIDGL
-394 EIEFSGAPV
+394 EIEFSGEPI

-420 DVAIQAPADIAAASP
+420 DVAIQAPADVAAASP
-435 LKFSESLSN
+435 LKFSGSLANS
-444 TGTAEV
+444 GTAEV
-450 DSLVVN
+450 ESLVVN
-456 SRSDLPLQNT
+456 SRSDLPLDNP
-466 FTLEFDDSGGVDGA
+466 FTLTFDNSFGEEGL
-480 PGYVVIGGPGGF
+480 PGYVVTGGPGGF
-492 LPFDPETEF
+492 LPFDPAADF
-501 AGKTFRLDPGF
+501 AGKTFQLEGF
-512 GDAEIRLSGKPENG
+512 GDAEIRLSGKPVDG
-526 DVMMIERNTEG
+526 DVVNIERNTEG
-537 TGDNRNLLALIDIQ
+537 TGDNQNLHALTELR
-551 TKDTLLGSS
+551 TKNSLLGKS
-560 TSLQNVFAL
+560 TSLQDIFAL
-569 SIADV
+569 SVSDV

-586 TQKVLTR
+586 TQEVLTG

-628 TVADEMFDILLSTFR
+628 TVADEMFDILLSTLR

>member
-1 MADALQIGTSGLL
+1 MADALKIGTSGLL
-14 AFQRGLIATGH
+14 AFQRGLSTTGH

-33 GYSRQSVTLGTREPA
+33 GYSRQSVTLGTREPG
-48 LRDGNYLG
+48 LIDGNYLG

-61 NGVERSYSNFLAAD
+61 KGIVRSYSNFLAED
-75 LRIGT
+75 LRVGT

-87 EAAEMASRLDNLMA
+87 EAAEMAARLDNLMA
-101 DQERGL
+101 DQDRGL
-107 SAQLERFFNALQDV
+107 SSQIERFFSALQDV

-149 GAFTALNSQVNDK
+149 GAFNALNSQVNDK
-162 LALYVD
+162 LSLYVD

-191 TAGSEPN
+191 TAGAEPN

-223 AGVTNVLVGNG
+223 AGVANVLIGNG
-234 QPLVIGGVTETIG
+234 QPLVIGGVAETIG
-247 LDIGEFDPSI
+247 LNIGEFDPSI

-264 SNGTTTDITKFLT
+264 SNGTTTNITNFLT
-277 GGALQGLIDF
+277 GGALQGLVDF
-287 RDNTLNNSRQQL
+287 RDNMLNSSRQQL

-325 GEVFVPFEAE
+325 GDVFVPFEAE
-335 TIGSI
+335 TIENI
-340 YNRGGAK
+340 YNRGSAK
-347 SATQIVDISLVQA
+347 SATQIADISLVQA
-360 TDYLATY
+360 TDYQATY
-367 NGAAWDIKNLKSGEL
+367 NGAAWDVKNLKSGEV
-382 TVGNGLIAIDGL
+382 TVGNGLMAIDGL
-394 EIEFSGAPV
+394 EIEFSGEPI

-420 DVAIQAPADIAAASP
+420 DVAIQAPADVAAASP
-435 LKFSESLSN
+435 LKFSGSLANS
-444 TGTAEV
+444 GTAEV
-450 DSLVVN
+450 ESLVVN
-456 SRSDLPLQNT
+456 SRSDLPLDNP
-466 FTLEFDDSGGVDGA
+466 FTLTFDNSFGEEGL
-480 PGYVVIGGPGGF
+480 PGYVVTGGPGGF
-492 LPFDPETEF
+492 LPFDPAADF
-501 AGKTFRLDPGF
+501 GGKTFQLEGF
-512 GDAEIRLSGKPENG
+512 GDAEIRLSGKPVDG
-526 DVMMIERNTEG
+526 DVVNIERNTEG
-537 TGDNRNLLALIDIQ
+537 TGDNRNLHALTELR
-551 TKDTLLGSS
+551 TKNSLLGKS
-560 TSLQNVFAL
+560 TSLQDIFAL
-569 SIADV
+569 SVSDV

-586 TQKVLTR
+586 TQEVLTG

-628 TVADEMFDILLSTFR
+628 TVADEMFDILLSTLR

>member
-1 MADALQIGTSGLL
+1 MADALKIGTSGLL
-14 AFQRGLIATGH
+14 AFQRGLSTTGH

-33 GYSRQSVTLGTREPA
+33 GYSRQSVTLGTREPG
-48 LRDGNYLG
+48 LIDGNYLG

-61 NGVERSYSNFLAAD
+61 KGIARSYSNFLAED
-75 LRIGT
+75 LRVGT

-87 EAAEMASRLDNLMA
+87 EAAEMAARLDNLMA
-101 DQERGL
+101 DQDRGL
-107 SAQLERFFNALQDV
+107 SSQIERFFSALQDV

-149 GAFTALNSQVNDK
+149 GAFNALNSQVNDK
-162 LALYVD
+162 LSLYVD

-191 TAGSEPN
+191 TAGAEPN

-223 AGVTNVLVGNG
+223 AGVANVLIGNG
-234 QPLVIGGVTETIG
+234 QPLVIGGVAETIG
-247 LDIGEFDPSI
+247 LNIGEFDPSI

-264 SNGTTTDITKFLT
+264 SNGTTTNITNFLT
-277 GGALQGLIDF
+277 GGALQGLVDF
-287 RDNTLNNSRQQL
+287 RDNMLNSSRQQL

-325 GEVFVPFEAE
+325 GDVFVPFEAE
-335 TIGSI
+335 TIENI
-340 YNRGGAK
+340 YNRGSAK
-347 SATQIVDISLVQA
+347 SATQIADISLVQA
-360 TDYLATY
+360 TDYQATY
-367 NGAAWDIKNLKSGEL
+367 NGAAWDVKNLKSGEV
-382 TVGNGLIAIDGL
+382 TVGNGLMAIDGL
-394 EIEFSGAPV
+394 EIEFSGEPV

-420 DVAIQAPADIAAASP
+420 DVAIQAPADVAAASP
-435 LKFSESLSN
+435 LKFSGSLANS
-444 TGTAEV
+444 GTAEV
-450 DSLVVN
+450 ESLVVN
-456 SRSDLPLQNT
+456 SRSDLPLDNP
-466 FTLEFDDSGGVDGA
+466 FTLTFDNSFGEEGL
-480 PGYVVIGGPGGF
+480 PGYVVTGGPGGF
-492 LPFDPETEF
+492 LPFDPAADF
-501 AGKTFRLDPGF
+501 GGKTFQLEGF
-512 GDAEIRLSGKPENG
+512 GDAEIRLSGKPVDG
-526 DVMMIERNTEG
+526 DVVNIERNTEG
-537 TGDNRNLLALIDIQ
+537 TGDNRNLHALTELR
-551 TKDTLLGSS
+551 TKNFLLGKS
-560 TSLQNVFAL
+560 TSLQDIFAL
-569 SIADV
+569 SVSDV

-586 TQKVLTR
+586 TQEVLTG

-628 TVADEMFDILLSTFR
+628 TVADEMFDILLSTLR

>member
-14 AFQRGLIATGH
+14 AFQRGLATTGH

-33 GYSRQSVTLGTREPA
+33 GYSRQSVTLGTREPG
-48 LRDGNYLG
+48 LIDGNYLG

-61 NGVERSYSNFLAAD
+61 KGIARSYSNFLAED

-87 EAAEMASRLDNLMA
+87 AAAEMAARLDNLMA
-101 DQERGL
+101 DQDRGL
-107 SAQLERFFNALQDV
+107 SSQIERFFSALQDV

-149 GAFTALNSQVNDK
+149 GAFNALNSQVNDK
-162 LALYVD
+162 LSVYVD
-168 EINQHAQSIAE
+168 EINQHAQTIAE

-191 TAGSEPN
+191 TAGAEPN

-247 LDIGEFDPSI
+247 LEIGEFDPSI

-264 SNGTTTDITKFLT
+264 SNGTTSNITNFLT
-277 GGALQGLIDF
+277 GGALQGLVDF
-287 RDNTLNNSRQQL
+287 RDNMLNSSRQQL

-314 GLGVDLKGNLG
+314 ALGVDLKGNLG
-325 GEVFVPFEAE
+325 GDVFVPFEAE
-335 TIGSI
+335 TIENI
-340 YNRGGAK
+340 YNRGSAK
-347 SATQIVDISLVQA
+347 SATQVADISLVQA
-360 TDYLATY
+360 TDYQATY
-367 NGAAWDIKNLKSGEL
+367 NGTAWDVKNLKSGEV
-382 TVGNGLIAIDGL
+382 TVGNGLMAIDGL
-394 EIEFSGAPV
+394 EIEFSGEPV

-420 DVAIQAPADIAAASP
+420 DVAIQAPADVAAASP
-435 LKFSESLSN
+435 LKFSGSLANS
-444 TGTAEV
+444 GTAEV
-450 DSLVVN
+450 ESLVVN
-456 SRSDLPLQNT
+456 SRSDLPLVEP
-466 FTLEFDDSGGVDGA
+466 FTLTFDISFGEEGL
-480 PGYVVIGGPGGF
+480 PGYVVTGGPGGF
-492 LPFDPETEF
+492 LPFDPATDF
-501 AGKTFRLDPGF
+501 AGKTFQLEGF
-512 GDAEIRLSGKPENG
+512 GDAEIRLSGKPVDG
-526 DVMMIERNTEG
+526 DVVNIERNTEG
-537 TGDNRNLLALIDIQ
+537 TGDNRNLHALTELR
-551 TKDTLLGSS
+551 TKNSFLGKS
-560 TSLQNVFAL
+560 TSLQEIFSL
-569 SIADV
+569 SVSDV

-586 TQKVLTR
+586 TQEVLTG

-617 QQAYSAAAKVI
+617 QQAYSAAAKII
-628 TVADEMFDILLSTFR
+628 TVADEMFDILLSTLR

>member
-1 MADALQIGTSGLL
+1 MADALKIGTSGLL
-14 AFQRGLIATGH
+14 AFQRGLTTTGH

-33 GYSRQSVTLGTREPA
+33 GYSRQSVTLGTREPG
-48 LRDGNYLG
+48 LIDGNYLG

-61 NGVERSYSNFLAAD
+61 KGIARSYSNFLAED
-75 LRIGT
+75 LRVGT

-87 EAAEMASRLDNLMA
+87 EAAEMAARLDNLMA
-101 DQERGL
+101 DQDRGL
-107 SAQLERFFNALQDV
+107 SSQIERFFSALQDV

-149 GAFTALNSQVNDK
+149 GAFNALNSQVNDK
-162 LALYVD
+162 LSLYVD

-179 LNLAIGYARAVS
+179 LNVAIGYARAVS
-191 TAGSEPN
+191 TAGAEPN

-223 AGVTNVLVGNG
+223 AGVANVLIGNG
-234 QPLVIGGVTETIG
+234 QPLVIGGVAETIG
-247 LDIGEFDPSI
+247 LNIGEFDPSI

-264 SNGTTTDITKFLT
+264 SNGTTTNITNFLT
-277 GGALQGLIDF
+277 GGALQGLVDF
-287 RDNTLNNSRQQL
+287 RDNMLNSSRQQL

-325 GEVFVPFEAE
+325 GDVFVPFEAE
-335 TIGSI
+335 TIENI
-340 YNRGGAK
+340 YNRGSAK
-347 SATQIVDISLVQA
+347 SATQIADISLVQA
-360 TDYLATY
+360 TDYQATY
-367 NGAAWDIKNLKSGEL
+367 NGAAWDVKNLKSGEV
-382 TVGNGLIAIDGL
+382 TVGNGLMAIDGL
-394 EIEFSGAPV
+394 EIEFSGEPI

-420 DVAIQAPADIAAASP
+420 DVAIQAPADVAAASP
-435 LKFSESLSN
+435 LKFSGSLANS
-444 TGTAEV
+444 GTAEV
-450 DSLVVN
+450 ESLVVN
-456 SRSDLPLQNT
+456 SRSDLPLDNP
-466 FTLEFDDSGGVDGA
+466 FTLTFDNSFGEEGL
-480 PGYVVIGGPGGF
+480 PGYVVTGGPGGF
-492 LPFDPETEF
+492 LPFDPAADF
-501 AGKTFRLDPGF
+501 AGKTFQLEGF
-512 GDAEIRLSGKPENG
+512 GDAEIRLSGKPVDG
-526 DVMMIERNTEG
+526 DVVNIERNTEG
-537 TGDNRNLLALIDIQ
+537 TGDNQNLHALTELR
-551 TKDTLLGSS
+551 TKNSLLGKS
-560 TSLQNVFAL
+560 TSLQDIFAL
-569 SIADV
+569 SVSDV

-586 TQKVLTR
+586 TQEVLTG

-628 TVADEMFDILLSTFR
+628 TVADEMFDILLSTLR

>member
-1 MADALQIGTSGLL
+1 MADALKIGTSGLL
-14 AFQRGLIATGH
+14 AFQRGLSTTGH

-33 GYSRQSVTLGTREPA
+33 GYSRQSVTLGTREPG
-48 LRDGNYLG
+48 LIDGNYLG

-61 NGVERSYSNFLAAD
+61 KGIARSYSNFLAED
-75 LRIGT
+75 LRVGT

-87 EAAEMASRLDNLMA
+87 EAAEMAARLDNLMA
-101 DQERGL
+101 DQDRGL
-107 SAQLERFFNALQDV
+107 SSQIERFFSALQDV

-149 GAFTALNSQVNDK
+149 GAFNALNSQVNDK
-162 LALYVD
+162 LSLYVD

-191 TAGSEPN
+191 TAGAEPN

-223 AGVTNVLVGNG
+223 AGVANVLIGNG
-234 QPLVIGGVTETIG
+234 QPLVIGGVAETIG
-247 LDIGEFDPSI
+247 LNIGEFDPSI

-264 SNGTTTDITKFLT
+264 SNGTTTNITNFLT
-277 GGALQGLIDF
+277 GGALQGLVDF
-287 RDNTLNNSRQQL
+287 RDNMLNSSRQQL

-325 GEVFVPFEAE
+325 GDVFVPFEAE
-335 TIGSI
+335 TIENI
-340 YNRGGAK
+340 YNRGSAK
-347 SATQIVDISLVQA
+347 SATQIADISLVQA
-360 TDYLATY
+360 TDYQATY
-367 NGAAWDIKNLKSGEL
+367 NGAAWDVKNLKSGEV
-382 TVGNGLIAIDGL
+382 TVGNGLMAIDGL
-394 EIEFSGAPV
+394 EIEFSGEPV

-420 DVAIQAPADIAAASP
+420 DVAIQAPADVAAASP
-435 LKFSESLSN
+435 LKFSGSLANS
-444 TGTAEV
+444 GTAEV
-450 DSLVVN
+450 ESLVVN
-456 SRSDLPLQNT
+456 SRSDLPLDNP
-466 FTLEFDDSGGVDGA
+466 FTLTFDNSFGEEGL
-480 PGYVVIGGPGGF
+480 PGYVVTGGPGGF
-492 LPFDPETEF
+492 LPFDPAADF
-501 AGKTFRLDPGF
+501 AGKTFQLEGF
-512 GDAEIRLSGKPENG
+512 GDAEIRLSGKPVDG
-526 DVMMIERNTEG
+526 DVVNIERNTEG
-537 TGDNRNLLALIDIQ
+537 TGDNRNLHALTELR
-551 TKDTLLGSS
+551 TKNFLLGKS
-560 TSLQNVFAL
+560 TSLQDIFAL
-569 SIADV
+569 SVSDV

-586 TQKVLTR
+586 TQEVLTG

-628 TVADEMFDILLSTFR
+628 TVADEMFDILLSTLR

>member
-1 MADALQIGTSGLL
+1 MADALKIGTSGLL
-14 AFQRGLIATGH
+14 AFQRGLSTTGH

-33 GYSRQSVTLGTREPA
+33 GYSRQSVTLGTREPG
-48 LRDGNYLG
+48 LIDGNYLG

-61 NGVERSYSNFLAAD
+61 KGIARSYSNFLAED
-75 LRIGT
+75 LRVGT

-87 EAAEMASRLDNLMA
+87 EAAEMAARLDNLMA
-101 DQERGL
+101 DQDRGL
-107 SAQLERFFNALQDV
+107 SSQIERFFSALQDV

-149 GAFTALNSQVNDK
+149 GAFNALNSQVNDK
-162 LALYVD
+162 LSLYVD

-191 TAGSEPN
+191 TAGAEPN

-223 AGVTNVLVGNG
+223 AGVANVLIGNG
-234 QPLVIGGVTETIG
+234 QPLVIGGVAETIG
-247 LDIGEFDPSI
+247 LNIGEFDPSI

-264 SNGTTTDITKFLT
+264 SNGTTTNITNFLT
-277 GGALQGLIDF
+277 GGALQGLVDF
-287 RDNTLNNSRQQL
+287 RDNMLNSSRQQL

-325 GEVFVPFEAE
+325 GDVFVPFEAE
-335 TIGSI
+335 TIENI
-340 YNRGGAK
+340 YNRGSAK
-347 SATQIVDISLVQA
+347 SATQIADISLVQA
-360 TDYLATY
+360 TDYQATY
-367 NGAAWDIKNLKSGEL
+367 NGAAWDVKNLKSGEV
-382 TVGNGLIAIDGL
+382 TVGNGLMAIDGL
-394 EIEFSGAPV
+394 EIEFSGEPI

-420 DVAIQAPADIAAASP
+420 DVAIQAPADVAAASP
-435 LKFSESLSN
+435 LKFSGSLANS
-444 TGTAEV
+444 GTAEV
-450 DSLVVN
+450 ESLVVN
-456 SRSDLPLQNT
+456 SRSDLPLDNP
-466 FTLEFDDSGGVDGA
+466 FTLTFDNSFGEEGL
-480 PGYVVIGGPGGF
+480 PGYVVTGGPGGF
-492 LPFDPETEF
+492 LPFDPAADF
-501 AGKTFRLDPGF
+501 GGKTFQLEGF
-512 GDAEIRLSGKPENG
+512 GDAEIRLSGKPVDG
-526 DVMMIERNTEG
+526 DVVNIERNTEG
-537 TGDNRNLLALIDIQ
+537 TGDNRNLHALTELR
-551 TKDTLLGSS
+551 TKNFLLGKS
-560 TSLQNVFAL
+560 TSLQDIFAL
-569 SIADV
+569 SVSDV

-586 TQKVLTR
+586 TQEVLTG

-628 TVADEMFDILLSTFR
+628 TVADEMFDILLSTLR

>member
-1 MADALQIGTSGLL
+1 MADALKIGTSGLL
-14 AFQRGLIATGH
+14 AFQRGLSTTGH

-33 GYSRQSVTLGTREPA
+33 GYSRQSVTLGTREPG
-48 LRDGNYLG
+48 LIDGNYLG

-61 NGVERSYSNFLAAD
+61 KGIARSYSNFLAED
-75 LRIGT
+75 LRVGT

-87 EAAEMASRLDNLMA
+87 EAAGMAARLDNLMA
-101 DQERGL
+101 DQDRGL
-107 SAQLERFFNALQDV
+107 SSQIERFFSALQDV

-149 GAFTALNSQVNDK
+149 GAFNALNSQVNDK
-162 LALYVD
+162 LSLYVD

-191 TAGSEPN
+191 TAGAEPN

-223 AGVTNVLVGNG
+223 AGVANVLIGNG
-234 QPLVIGGVTETIG
+234 QPLVIGGVAETIG
-247 LDIGEFDPSI
+247 LNIGEFDPSI

-264 SNGTTTDITKFLT
+264 SNGTTTNITNFLT
-277 GGALQGLIDF
+277 GGALQGLVDF
-287 RDNTLNNSRQQL
+287 RDNMLNSSRQQL

-325 GEVFVPFEAE
+325 GDVFVPFEAE
-335 TIGSI
+335 TIENI
-340 YNRGGAK
+340 YNRGSAK
-347 SATQIVDISLVQA
+347 SATQIADISLVQA
-360 TDYLATY
+360 TDYQATY
-367 NGAAWDIKNLKSGEL
+367 NGAAWDVKNLKSGEV
-382 TVGNGLIAIDGL
+382 TVGNGLMAIDGL
-394 EIEFSGAPV
+394 EIEFSGEPI

-420 DVAIQAPADIAAASP
+420 DVAIQAPADVAAASP
-435 LKFSESLSN
+435 LKFSGSLANS
-444 TGTAEV
+444 GTAEV
-450 DSLVVN
+450 ESLVVN
-456 SRSDLPLQNT
+456 SRSDLPLDNP
-466 FTLEFDDSGGVDGA
+466 FTLTFDNSFGEEGL
-480 PGYVVIGGPGGF
+480 PGYVVTGGPGGF
-492 LPFDPETEF
+492 LPFDPAADF
-501 AGKTFRLDPGF
+501 GGKTFQLEGF
-512 GDAEIRLSGKPENG
+512 GDAEIRLSGKPVDG
-526 DVMMIERNTEG
+526 DVVNIERNTEG
-537 TGDNRNLLALIDIQ
+537 TGDNQNLHALTELR
-551 TKDTLLGSS
+551 TKNSLLGKS
-560 TSLQNVFAL
+560 TSLQDIFAL
-569 SIADV
+569 SVSDV

-586 TQKVLTR
+586 TQEVLTG

-628 TVADEMFDILLSTFR
+628 TVADEMFDILLSTLR